1 MKNMRTLQ
9 KRIAYQLQQG
19 SLDAEVTG
27 ITCDSRKVQPQNVFV
42 CIRGN
47 RMDGHVYAEE
57 AVERGAAVL
66 VAERELEGIPEKVTV
81 LVVKD
86 SREALA
92 QLSCA
97 WEDDPAQHL
106 VTIGVTGTKGKT
118 TTAYMIYEILR
129 KAGIRAGLIG
139 TIETRIG
146 EKSIPSENTTPE
158 PVVLQKLFSEMMREG
173 CTHVVME
180 VSSQGIALQRTAD
193 VFFDIGVFL
202 NIEPDH
208 IGKGEHATFSEYLY
222 CKSRL
227 MRQCGIGIVNQD
239 DPNVDKILAGHT
251 CEVETFSIRHPS
263 DVMAEDEWYGMESG
277 SLQSHFTV
285 KREWRR
291 EEIVMQLPGQ
301 FNIYN
306 ALAAISVAGHFKVD
320 REQIKAALAK
330 QIVPGRCQN
339 MTAGAGYVFLIDYA
353 HNEMSLRNLLETL
366 RKFEPERLIVIF
378 GCGGNRSV
386 LRRYQMGETAGR
398 LADFTIITSDNPR
411 WEDPGRIMNQIEDG
425 LRGTV
430 RAGVK
435 PSYIKIADRR
445 AAVEYAVSMAEKRD
459 IIVLAGKGHESYQEI
474 KGIRYPLDDRKI
486 VQEALDGGVREYH
499 C

>member
-1 MKNMRTLQ
+1 
-9 KRIAYQLQQG
+9 
-19 SLDAEVTG
+19 
-27 ITCDSRKVQPQNVFV
+27 
-42 CIRGN
+42 
-47 RMDGHVYAEE
+47 
-57 AVERGAAVL
+57 
-66 VAERELEGIPEKVTV
+66 
-81 LVVKD
+81 
-86 SREALA
+86 
-92 QLSCA
+92 
-97 WEDDPAQHL
+97 
-106 VTIGVTGTKGKT
+106 
-118 TTAYMIYEILR
+118 
-129 KAGIRAGLIG
+129 
-139 TIETRIG
+139 
-146 EKSIPSENTTPE
+146 
-158 PVVLQKLFSEMMREG
+158 
-173 CTHVVME
+173 ME

-251 CEVETFSIRHPS
+251 CEVENFSIRHPS
-263 DVMAEDEWYGMESG
+263 DVMAEDEWYEMGSG

-291 EEIVMQLPGQ
+291 EDIVMQLPGQ

-411 WEDPGRIMNQIEDG
+411 WGRSGADHEPD
-425 LRGTV
+425 RGWT
-430 RAGVK
+430 AWHSACGSK
-435 PSYIKIADRR
+435 AILHKDRR
-445 AAVEYAVSMAEKRD
+445 PEGGSGICRFNGREK
-459 IIVLAGKGHESYQEI
+459 GYYCFS
-474 KGIRYPLDDRKI
+474 RK
-486 VQEALDGGVREYH
+486 RT
-499 C
+499 

>member
-1 MKNMRTLQ
+1 M
-9 KRIAYQLQQG
+9 QLLRSLLKQISYESVRGDDDRKITDICCHSEKVKEG
-19 SLDAEVTG
+19 SL
-27 ITCDSRKVQPQNVFV
+27 FV
-42 CIRGN
+42 CINGYRN
-47 RMDGHVYAEE
+47 NGHEYVPQ
-57 AVERGAAVL
+57 AVEHGAAVL
-66 VAERELEGIPEKVTV
+66 VVDDRYVIGSRSGPVILTEHMKVNVYELIRDRNICVVTVRDTRKALSALSAAFFDHPAERMKMIGI
-81 LVVKD
+81 
-86 SREALA
+86 
-92 QLSCA
+92 
-97 WEDDPAQHL
+97 
-106 VTIGVTGTKGKT
+106 TGTNGKT
-118 TTAYMIYEILR
+118 TIHRLLSRMV
-129 KAGIRAGLIG
+129 
-139 TIETRIG
+139 
-146 EKSIPSENTTPE
+146 ENE
-158 PVVLQKLFSEMMREG
+158 
-173 CTHVVME
+173 CDCCVME

-193 VFFDIGVFL
+193 IFFDIGVFL

-251 CEVETFSIRHPS
+251 CEVENFSIRHPS

-291 EEIVMQLPGQ
+291 EDIVMQLPGQ

-330 QIVPGRCQN
+330 QVVPGRCQN
-339 MTAGAGYVFLIDYA
+339 MSAGAGYVFLIDYA

-366 RKFEPERLIVIF
+366 RKFEPARLIVIF